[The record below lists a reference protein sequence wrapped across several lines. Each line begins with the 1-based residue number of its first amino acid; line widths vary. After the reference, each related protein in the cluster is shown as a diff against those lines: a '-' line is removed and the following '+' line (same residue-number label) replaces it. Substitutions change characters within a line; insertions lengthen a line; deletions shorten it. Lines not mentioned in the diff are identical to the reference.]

1 MSNKQ
6 LISKQLLL
14 MTKKLKRL
22 LRPKPKWQ
30 ACLLRSSNNWRL
42 REPPAV
48 RQLLPQLPPFS
59 NLLQLQPTLSPLFKL
74 KPNLQPSK

>member
-6 LISKQLLL
+6 LTFKQLLL

-30 ACLLRSSNNWRL
+30 ACLLRNSNNWRL
-42 REPPAV
+42 REPPEEL
-48 RQLLPQLPPFS
+48 QLLPQLPPLS
-59 NLLQLQPTLSPLFKL
+59 NLLQAQLTQSPLFKL
-74 KPNLQPSK
+74 KPN